1 MSPFDGEAGSK
12 KAGEQ
17 LCFLLVFHLQNTFYP
32 EQRARPSLFPVAN
45 VASQKLTSRR
55 FLPHSGAAASLALSL
70 EGPGCSE
77 TPASGY
83 AAHFLSVLEAVVP
96 TLVHWR

>member
-1 MSPFDGEAGSK
+1 MLPLGVPFTK
-12 KAGEQ
+12 H
-17 LCFLLVFHLQNTFYP
+17 LLP
-32 EQRARPSLFPVAN
+32 RAKGPPCSVLPAD
-45 VASQKLTSRR
+45 VASWKLTSRR

-83 AAHFLSVLEAVVP
+83 AAHFLSALEAVVP